1 MMQQPVRLVIVEDM
15 PMEAEIAVRQL
26 ESGGFSCNWKRVE
39 SEAVLRRALDEHK
52 PDLILSDFTLPG
64 FDGLSALDVARQVA
78 PDTPFI
84 FLSGTIGEERA
95 IDALQRGAYDY
106 VLKTNMARLVP
117 AVRRALNDASIRRQ
131 QRSLEQQLRDIVFTS
146 QDWIWEH
153 DRDGKFTF
161 CSDSVGTILGYTP
174 QELLGTNASQYVH
187 SEDLAALDFAM
198 HTLGS
203 NQRTASNL
211 QARWRHRNGT
221 YRWLERNMLALL
233 NESGQVV
240 GFRGSERDFTER
252 RRQEKHISRLTRVL
266 KMLSGVNSAMVRI
279 RQRREILVEACRLAT
294 SVGGYAS
301 AMVALIEPGTRTARP
316 TAWSGSVDN
325 QTSQQLT
332 FTIADNAAEDS
343 SIIGRVLRTGVSMVC
358 NDLQTLEMSLAARAP
373 LLDSGFRSAVAYP
386 LLVDKTPVGA
396 LMLTS
401 YDVGAVGDEESRMLR
416 ELVANLSFALQYLH
430 KEDEVRFLS
439 YFDPLT
445 SLAKRGLFCE
455 RLVRALEPRIGR
467 RGTPAVAVID
477 IEQLSTINDSFGR
490 HAGDL
495 LLQQVADRIKR
506 HMDSTEH
513 LAHFGGGTFGLIME
527 AAGDE
532 DEAVHW
538 MQEQVAEI
546 FRAPFTVDGRG
557 IPVDVKSGFA
567 RYPDNGN
574 DANAL
579 VQNAEGALRSAK
591 SSGERYLPHRLEL
604 SSAVVSRMTMEHRLR
619 GAVERQEFELHYQP
633 KVDVRTKQI
642 RGMEALVRW
651 RDPEAGLVMPGAFLS
666 LMETSG
672 LIIPLGDW
680 ILRQAASDLR
690 RWQGAGLNAGRIAV
704 NISPVQL
711 RRRAFADHL
720 LDLVGEWRN
729 DNTGI
734 DIEITEGVL
743 IDDVSSAVSQLRALR
758 RSGVRVAIDDF
769 GTGYS
774 SLSRLAELP
783 VDMLKI
789 DRSFVNVLTS
799 SGTGRTVAQTIITL
813 GKAFNMT
820 TVAEGVETPEQ
831 LETLTHL
838 GCDQSQGYLH
848 SRPLS
853 VVDIEPVLRNGT
865 LAAVPNNGGARASG
879 GFNQELTP
887 FARQG

>member
-1 MMQQPVRLVIVEDM
+1 MQPVRLLLVEDM

-26 ESGGFSCNWKRVE
+26 ETGGFTCNWKRVD

-64 FDGLSALDVARQVA
+64 FDGLSALQVSREVS

-117 AVRRALNDASIRRQ
+117 AVRRALNDSSIRRQ
-131 QRSLEQQLRDIVFTS
+131 QRVLEQQLRDIVVTS

-161 CSDSVGTILGYTP
+161 CSDSVRAILGYTP
-174 QELLGTNASQYVH
+174 AELLGTNAAQYVH

-198 HTLGS
+198 HTLGA
-203 NQRTASNL
+203 NQRTATNL
-211 QARWRHRNGT
+211 QARWRHRNGS

-233 NESGQVV
+233 NDSGQVT
-240 GFRGSERDFTER
+240 GYRGSERDFTER

-279 RQRREILVEACRLAT
+279 RQRREILIEACRLAT

-325 QTSQQLT
+325 RSTQQLS
-332 FTIADNAAEDS
+332 FSISESAAEDS
-343 SIIGRVLRTGVSMVC
+343 SVIGRVLRTGASMVC

-373 LLDSGFRSAVAYP
+373 LLDAGFRSVVAYP
-386 LLVDKTPVGA
+386 LLVDRTPVGA

-506 HMDSTEH
+506 HMDSTEL

-642 RGMEALVRW
+642 RGLEALVRW

-690 RWQGAGLNAGRIAV
+690 RWQGAGLSAGRVAV

-720 LDLVGEWRN
+720 LDLVGEWRS

-758 RSGVRVAIDDF
+758 RSGIRVAIDDF

-799 SGTGRTVAQTIITL
+799 SGTGRTVAQTIISL

-831 LETLTHL
+831 FETLAHL

-853 VVDIEPVLRNGT
+853 VADIEPLLKNGS
-865 LAAVPNNGGARASG
+865 LPAGSNGARHNGNGNGNSSHE
-879 GFNQELTP
+879 QTP
-887 FARQG
+887 LARQG

>member
-1 MMQQPVRLVIVEDM
+1 MQPVRLVLVEDM

-26 ESGGFSCNWKRVE
+26 ESGGFSCNWKRVD
-39 SEAVLRRALDEHK
+39 SEALLRRTLSETT

-64 FDGLSALDVARQVA
+64 FDGISALEIAHEVS
-78 PDTPFI
+78 PETPFI

-117 AVRRALNDASIRRQ
+117 AVRRALNDSSIRRA
-131 QRSLEQQLRDIVFTS
+131 RVALEQQLRDIVVTS

-161 CSDSVGTILGYTP
+161 CSDSVRSILGYAP
-174 QELLGTNASQYVH
+174 EDVLGTNAAQFVH
-187 SEDLAALDFAM
+187 PEDLAALDFAM
-198 HTLGS
+198 HTLGA
-203 NQRTASNL
+203 NQRTATNL
-211 QARWRHRNGT
+211 QARWRHRNGS
-221 YRWLERNMLALL
+221 YRWLERNMLVLMG
-233 NESGQVV
+233 EGGQVA

-316 TAWSGSVDN
+316 TAWSGSVDSG
-325 QTSQQLT
+325 QAQQLT
-332 FTIADNAAEDS
+332 FSIAEQANEDS
-343 SIIGRVLRTGVSMVC
+343 SVVGRVLRTGASMVC
-358 NDLQTLEMSLAARAP
+358 NDLQTLEMSLAARAS
-373 LLDSGFRSAVAYP
+373 LMDSGFRSVVAYP
-386 LLVDKTPVGA
+386 LLVDRTPVGA

-445 SLAKRGLFCE
+445 GLAKRSLFCE
-455 RLVRALEPRIGR
+455 RLVKALEPRIGR
-467 RGTPAVAVID
+467 RGTPAVAVLD

-495 LLQQVADRIKR
+495 LLQQVADRLKR
-506 HMDSTEH
+506 HMDSTDL
-513 LAHFGGGTFGLIME
+513 LAHFGGGTFGLLME

-538 MQEQVAEI
+538 MQEQVIEI
-546 FRAPFTVDGRG
+546 FRAPFNVDGRG
-557 IPVDVKSGFA
+557 IPVDVKCGFA
-567 RYPDNGN
+567 RFPDNGN

-591 SSGERYLPHRLEL
+591 SSGEKYLPHRLEL

-633 KVDVRTKQI
+633 KVDVRTGQI
-642 RGMEALVRW
+642 RGLEALVRW
-651 RDPEAGLVMPGAFLS
+651 RDPEAGLVMPGAFLP
-666 LMETSG
+666 LIETSG
-672 LIIPLGDW
+672 LIVPLGDW

-690 RWQGAGLNAGRIAV
+690 RWQSAGLSPGRVAV

-729 DNTGI
+729 DNMGI

-743 IDDVSSAVSQLRALR
+743 IDDVSSAVSQLRVLR
-758 RSGVRVAIDDF
+758 RSGICVAIDDF

-789 DRSFVNVLTS
+789 DRTFVSQLTT
-799 SGTGRTVAQTIITL
+799 SGAGRTVTETIIAL
-813 GKAFNMT
+813 GRAFNMT

-831 LETLTHL
+831 LEILAQM
-838 GCDQSQGYLH
+838 GCEQSQGYLH
-848 SRPLS
+848 SRPLAMP
-853 VVDIEPVLRNGT
+853 DIEPLLRAG
-865 LAAVPNNGGARASG
+865 LATFPKANVSTSDATALQRRG
-879 GFNQELTP
+879 
-887 FARQG
+887 

>member
-1 MMQQPVRLVIVEDM
+1 MHSVRLVVVEDM
-15 PMEAEIAVRQL
+15 PMEAEIAIRQL
-26 ESGGFSCNWKRVE
+26 EAGGFSCNWKRVE
-39 SEAVLRRALDEHK
+39 SESVLRRTLEETR

-64 FDGLSALDVARQVA
+64 FDGLDALEIAREIS

-95 IDALQRGAYDY
+95 IEALQRGAVDY
-106 VLKTNMARLVP
+106 VLKTNMTRLVP
-117 AVRRALNDASIRRQ
+117 AVRRALADASMRRA
-131 QRSLEQQLRDIVFTS
+131 QRALEQQLRDIVVTS

-161 CSDSVGTILGYTP
+161 CSDSVRATLGYAP
-174 QELLGTNASQYVH
+174 EEMLGTNASQYVH
-187 SEDLAALDFAM
+187 PEDLAALDFAM
-198 HTLGS
+198 HTLGA

-233 NESGQVV
+233 GDDGHVT
-240 GFRGSERDFTER
+240 GYRGSERDFTER

-301 AMVALIEPGTRTARP
+301 AMVALIEPGTRTAKP
-316 TAWSGSVDN
+316 AAWSGSVDT
-325 QTSQQLT
+325 QSVQQLT
-332 FTIADNAAEDS
+332 FSIAENPGDDS
-343 SIIGRVLRTGVSMVC
+343 SAIGRVLRTGMPLIC
-358 NDLQTLEMSLAARAP
+358 NDLQALDMSLAARAP
-373 LLDSGFRSAVAYP
+373 LLDAGFRSVVAFP
-386 LLVDKTPVGA
+386 LLVDRTPVGA

-401 YDVGAVGDEESRMLR
+401 YDTGAVGDEESRMLR

-445 SLAKRGLFCE
+445 GLAKRGLFCE
-455 RLVRALEPRIGR
+455 RLVRTLEPRIGR
-467 RGTPAVAVID
+467 RGTPAVAVLD

-495 LLQQVADRIKR
+495 LLQQVADRLKR
-506 HMDSTEH
+506 HCDDTEH
-513 LAHFGGGTFGLIME
+513 LAHFGGGTFSLILE

-538 MQEQVAEI
+538 MQERVAEV

-557 IPVDVKSGFA
+557 IPVEVRAGFA

-591 SSGERYLPHRLEL
+591 SSGEKYLPHRLEL

-633 KVDVRTKQI
+633 KVDVRTRQV
-642 RGMEALVRW
+642 RGLEALVRW
-651 RDPEAGLVMPGAFLS
+651 RDPDAGLVMPGAFLS

-672 LIIPLGDW
+672 LIVPLGDW

-690 RWQGAGLNAGRIAV
+690 RWQGAGFAPVRVAV

-720 LDLVGEWRN
+720 LDIVGEWRT
-729 DNTGI
+729 DTVGI

-743 IDDVSSAVSQLRALR
+743 IDDVSTAVSQLRALR
-758 RSGVRVAIDDF
+758 RSGVQVAIDDF

-774 SLSRLAELP
+774 SLSRLSELP

-789 DRSFVNVLTS
+789 DRSFVNVLTTG
-799 SGTGRTVAQTIITL
+799 GTGRTVAQTIIAL
-813 GKAFNMT
+813 GKAFDMA

-831 LETLTHL
+831 FELLGNL

-848 SRPLS
+848 GRPMS
-853 VVDIEPVLRNGT
+853 VMDIEPLLRND
-865 LAAVPNNGGARASG
+865 AIAFHKSSQPNLESTPVARRG
-879 GFNQELTP
+879 
-887 FARQG
+887 

>member
-1 MMQQPVRLVIVEDM
+1 MQPVRLVVVEDM
-15 PMEAEIAVRQL
+15 PTEAEIAVRQL
-26 ESGGFSCNWKRVE
+26 EAGGFSCNWKRVE
-39 SEAVLRRALDEHK
+39 SESALRRALDEAR

-64 FDGLSALDVARQVA
+64 FDGLSALDVARELA
-78 PDTPFI
+78 PHTPFI

-95 IDALQRGAYDY
+95 IEALQRGAYDY

-117 AVRRALNDASIRRQ
+117 AVRRALGDASTRRA
-131 QRSLEQQLRDIVFTS
+131 QRALEEQLRDIVVTS

-161 CSDSVGTILGYTP
+161 CSDSIRTVLGYAP
-174 QELLGTNASQYVH
+174 EEVLGTNASQYIH
-187 SEDLAALDFAM
+187 PEDLAALDFAM
-198 HTLGS
+198 HTLGP
-203 NQRTASNL
+203 NQRTATNL

-221 YRWLERNMLALL
+221 YRWLERNMLVLL
-233 NESGQVV
+233 SEGQVT

-279 RQRREILVEACRLAT
+279 RQRREILIEACRLAT

-316 TAWSGSVDN
+316 TAWSGSVES
-325 QTSQQLT
+325 QAAQQLT
-332 FTIADNAAEDS
+332 FSIAENARDDS
-343 SIIGRVLRTGVSMVC
+343 SVIGRVLRSGAPMVC
-358 NDLQTLEMSLAARAP
+358 NDLQTLDMPLAARAE
-373 LLDSGFRSAVAYP
+373 LMDSGFRSVVAYP
-386 LLVDKTPVGA
+386 LLVDRTPVGA
-396 LMLTS
+396 LMLAS
-401 YDVGAVGDEESRMLR
+401 YDTGAVGDEESRMLR

-439 YFDPLT
+439 YYDPLT

-455 RLVRALEPRIGR
+455 RLVRTLEPRIGR
-467 RGTPAVAVID
+467 RGTPAVAVLD

-495 LLQQVADRIKR
+495 LLQQVADRLKR
-506 HMDSTEH
+506 HLDSTE
-513 LAHFGGGTFGLIME
+513 LIAHFGAGTFGLIME

-538 MQEQVAEI
+538 MQEQVAEM
-546 FRAPFTVDGRG
+546 FRAPFNVDGRG
-557 IPVDVKSGFA
+557 IPVDVKCGFA

-579 VQNAEGALRSAK
+579 VQNAEAALRSAK
-591 SSGERYLPHRLEL
+591 STGEKYLPHRLEL

-633 KVDVRTKQI
+633 KVDVRTRQI
-642 RGMEALVRW
+642 RGLEALVRW
-651 RDPEAGLVMPGAFLS
+651 RDPEAGLVMPGAFLP
-666 LMETSG
+666 LMESSG
-672 LIIPLGDW
+672 LIVPLGDW

-690 RWQGAGLNAGRIAV
+690 RWQGSSLAAGRIAV

-720 LDLVGEWRN
+720 LDLVGEWRSEN
-729 DNTGI
+729 IGI

-743 IDDVSSAVSQLRALR
+743 IDDVSSAVSQLRLLR

-774 SLSRLAELP
+774 SLSRLSELP

-789 DRSFVNVLTS
+789 DRSFTSVLTS
-799 SGTGRTVAQTIITL
+799 SSTGRTVAQTVVAL

-831 LETLTHL
+831 FEMLAHL

-848 SRPLS
+848 GRPLS
-853 VVDIEPVLRNGT
+853 AADIEPLLRNGT
-865 LAAVPNNGGARASG
+865 AAFLRPHAVSPTVTSLAHRG
-879 GFNQELTP
+879 
-887 FARQG
+887 

>member
-1 MMQQPVRLVIVEDM
+1 MQPVKLVLVEDM
-15 PMEAEIAVRQL
+15 PMEAEIAIRQL

-39 SEAVLRRALDEHK
+39 SEDVLRCALAENK

-64 FDGLSALDVARQVA
+64 FDGLSALEIAQEVA

-106 VLKTNMARLVP
+106 VLKSNMARLAP
-117 AVRRALNDASIRRQ
+117 AVRRALNEANIRRT
-131 QRSLEQQLRDIVFTS
+131 QRALEQQLRDIVATS

-161 CSDSVGTILGYTP
+161 CSDSVRAILGYAP
-174 QELLGTNASQYVH
+174 DEMVGTNASQYVH
-187 SEDLAALDFAM
+187 PEDLASLDFAM
-198 HTLGS
+198 HTLGA
-203 NQRTASNL
+203 NQRTATNL
-211 QARWRHRNGT
+211 QARWRHRNGS

-233 NESGQVV
+233 GESSQVS
-240 GFRGSERDFTER
+240 GFRGSERDITER

-279 RQRREILVEACRLAT
+279 RQRREILIEACRLAT

-316 TAWSGSVDN
+316 EAWSGSVDN
-325 QTSQQLT
+325 HVAQQLT
-332 FTIADNAAEDS
+332 FSIGDSAGEDTS
-343 SIIGRVLRTGVSMVC
+343 VIGRVLRTGVAMIC
-358 NDLQTLEMSLAARAP
+358 NDLQTLEMSLAARAA
-373 LLDSGFRSAVAYP
+373 LMDSGFRSAVAYP

-396 LMLTS
+396 VLLTS
-401 YDVGAVGDEESRMLR
+401 YDTGAVGDEESRMLR
-416 ELVANLSFALQYLH
+416 ELVANLSFALQYMH

-467 RGTPAVAVID
+467 RGTPAVAVLD
-477 IEQLSTINDSFGR
+477 IEQLSSINDSFGR

-495 LLQQVADRIKR
+495 LLQQVADRLKR
-506 HMDSTEH
+506 HLDSTEL

-538 MQEQVAEI
+538 MQEQVAEV
-546 FRAPFTVDGRG
+546 FRAPFNVDDRG
-557 IPVDVKSGFA
+557 IPVDVKCGFA

-579 VQNAEGALRSAK
+579 VQNAEAALRGAK
-591 SSGERYLPHRLEL
+591 SSGEKYLPHRLEL
-604 SSAVVSRMTMEHRLR
+604 STTVVSRMTMEHRLR
-619 GAVERQEFELHYQP
+619 AAVDRQEFEIHYQP
-633 KVDVRTKQI
+633 KVDVRTRQI
-642 RGMEALVRW
+642 RGLEALVRW
-651 RDPEAGLVMPGAFLS
+651 RDPDAGLVMPSAFLS

-672 LIIPLGDW
+672 LIVPLGDW
-680 ILRQAASDLR
+680 ILRQTAADLR
-690 RWQGAGLNAGRIAV
+690 RWQGAGLVPGRVAV

-729 DNTGI
+729 ESIGI

-743 IDDVSSAVSQLRALR
+743 IDDVSSAVSQLRVLR

-789 DRSFVNVLTS
+789 DRSFVNVLTTS
-799 SGTGRTVAQTIITL
+799 STGRTVAQTIVAL

-820 TVAEGVETPEQ
+820 TVAEGVETQEQ
-831 LETLTHL
+831 FEMLANL

-848 SRPLS
+848 GRPMA
-853 VVDIEPVLRNGT
+853 VADIEPALRNGVIT
-865 LAAVPNNGGARASG
+865 LPKAIPSSHEA
-879 GFNQELTP
+879 TP
-887 FARQG
+887 FARRG

>member
-1 MMQQPVRLVIVEDM
+1 MQPVRLVLVEDM
-15 PMEAEIAVRQL
+15 PMEAEIAIRQL
-26 ESGGFSCNWKRVE
+26 ESGGFSCNWKRVD
-39 SEAVLRRALDEHK
+39 SEAQLRRTLAETT

-64 FDGLSALDVARQVA
+64 FDGISALEIAHEVS

-117 AVRRALNDASIRRQ
+117 AVRRALSDSSIRRA
-131 QRSLEQQLRDIVFTS
+131 RVALEQQLRDIVVTS

-161 CSDSVGTILGYTP
+161 CSDSVRSILGYAP
-174 QELLGTNASQYVH
+174 DEVLGTNAAQFVH
-187 SEDLAALDFAM
+187 PEDLAALDFAM
-198 HTLGS
+198 HTLGA
-203 NQRTASNL
+203 NQRTATNL
-211 QARWRHRNGT
+211 QARWRHRNGS
-221 YRWLERNMLALL
+221 YRWLERNMLVLMG
-233 NESGQVV
+233 EGGQVA

-316 TAWSGSVDN
+316 TAWSGSVD
-325 QTSQQLT
+325 TSQAQQLT
-332 FTIADNAAEDS
+332 FSIADHASEDS
-343 SIIGRVLRTGVSMVC
+343 SVIGRVLRTGASMVC
-358 NDLQTLEMSLAARAP
+358 NDLQSLEMSLAARAS
-373 LLDSGFRSAVAYP
+373 LMDSGFRSVVAYP
-386 LLVDKTPVGA
+386 LLVDRTPVGA

-445 SLAKRGLFCE
+445 GLAKRGLFCE

-467 RGTPAVAVID
+467 RGTPAVAVLD

-495 LLQQVADRIKR
+495 LLQQVADRLKR
-506 HMDSTEH
+506 HMDSTDL
-513 LAHFGGGTFGLIME
+513 LAHFGGGTFGLLME

-538 MQEQVAEI
+538 MQEQVIEM
-546 FRAPFTVDGRG
+546 FRTPFNVDGRG
-557 IPVDVKSGFA
+557 IPVDVKCGFA
-567 RYPDNGN
+567 RFPDNGH

-591 SSGERYLPHRLEL
+591 SSGEKYLPHRLEL

-633 KVDVRTKQI
+633 KVDVRTGQI
-642 RGMEALVRW
+642 QGLEALVRW

-666 LMETSG
+666 LIESSG
-672 LIIPLGDW
+672 LIVPLGDW

-690 RWQGAGLNAGRIAV
+690 RWQSAGLSPGRVAV

-729 DNTGI
+729 DNIGI

-743 IDDVSSAVSQLRALR
+743 IDDVSSAISQLRVLR
-758 RSGVRVAIDDF
+758 RSGIRVAIDDF

-789 DRSFVNVLTS
+789 DRSFVSQLTT
-799 SGTGRTVAQTIITL
+799 SGAGRTVAETIIAL
-813 GKAFNMT
+813 GRAFNMT

-831 LETLTHL
+831 LEMLAQM

-848 SRPLS
+848 SRP
-853 VVDIEPVLRNGT
+853 VAMADIEPLLRAG
-865 LAAVPNNGGARASG
+865 LATFPKSNLSNLDATPIARRG
-879 GFNQELTP
+879 
-887 FARQG
+887 

>member
-1 MMQQPVRLVIVEDM
+1 MQSVRLVLVEDM
-15 PMEAEIAVRQL
+15 PMEAEIAIRQL
-26 ESGGFSCNWKRVE
+26 ESGGFACVWKRVD
-39 SEAVLRRALDEHK
+39 SEPALRGVLREFR
-52 PDLILSDFTLPG
+52 PDVILSDFTLPG
-64 FDGLSALDVARQVA
+64 FDGITALEVSRSLV

-84 FLSGTIGEERA
+84 FLSGTLGEERA

-106 VLKTNMARLVP
+106 VLKTNLARLVP
-117 AVRRALNDASIRRQ
+117 AVRRALSDSEIRRG
-131 QRSLEQQLRDIVFTS
+131 RVALEQQLRDIVATS

-153 DRDGKFTF
+153 DRAGKFTF
-161 CSDSVGTILGYTP
+161 CSDSVRTTLGYAP
-174 QELLGTNASQYVH
+174 EELLGTNASQYVH
-187 SEDLAALDFAM
+187 PEDLAALDFAM
-198 HTLGS
+198 HTLGP

-211 QARWRHRNGT
+211 QARWRHRNGS

-233 NESGQVV
+233 GDDGQVI
-240 GFRGSERDFTER
+240 GFRGSERDFSER

-279 RQRREILVEACRLAT
+279 RQRREILAEACRLAT

-316 TAWSGSVDN
+316 TAWAGSVDN
-325 QTSQQLT
+325 QAAQQLT
-332 FTIADNAAEDS
+332 YSIGETAGEDVS
-343 SIIGRVLRTGVSMVC
+343 VIGRVLRTGASLVC
-358 NDLQTLEMSLAARAP
+358 NDLQSLEMGLAARAS
-373 LLDSGFRSAVAYP
+373 LLDSGFRSVVAYP
-386 LLVDKTPVGA
+386 LLVDHTPVGA
-396 LMLTS
+396 MMLTS

-416 ELVANLSFALQYLH
+416 ELVANLSFALQYFH

-445 SLAKRGLFCE
+445 GLAKRSLFCE
-455 RLVRALEPRIGR
+455 RLVRSLEPRIGR
-467 RGTPAVAVID
+467 RGTPAVAVLD
-477 IEQLSTINDSFGR
+477 IEHLSSLNDSFGR
-490 HAGDL
+490 HVGDL
-495 LLQQVADRIKR
+495 LLQQVADRLKR
-506 HMDSTEH
+506 HLDSTEL

-538 MQEQVAEI
+538 MQEQVVEI
-546 FRAPFTVDGRG
+546 FRAPFNVDARG
-557 IPVDVKSGFA
+557 IPVDVKCGFA

-579 VQNAEGALRSAK
+579 VQNAEAALRSAK
-591 SSGERYLPHRLEL
+591 STGEKYLPHRLEL

-619 GAVERQEFELHYQP
+619 GAVERQEFELHYQT
-633 KVDVRTKQI
+633 KVDVRTRVV
-642 RGMEALVRW
+642 RGLEALVRW
-651 RDPEAGLVMPGAFLS
+651 RDPEAGLVMPGAFLP

-672 LIIPLGDW
+672 LIVPLGDW
-680 ILRQAASDLR
+680 ILRQAAADLR
-690 RWQGAGLNAGRIAV
+690 RWQGAGLLTGRVAV

-729 DNTGI
+729 ENVGI

-743 IDDVSSAVSQLRALR
+743 IDDVSSAVSQLRVLR

-789 DRSFVNVLTS
+789 DRSFISGLTS
-799 SGTGRTVAQTIITL
+799 SGAGRTVAETIIAL
-813 GKAFNMT
+813 GRAFDMT

-831 LETLTHL
+831 FEMLEHL

-848 SRPLS
+848 SRPLAAA
-853 VVDIEPVLRNGT
+853 DIEPL
-865 LAAVPNNGGARASG
+865 LKSG
-879 GFNQELTP
+879 SIMAFHRGQTGKPELTTM
-887 FARQG
+887 ALRG

>member
-1 MMQQPVRLVIVEDM
+1 MQPVRLVLVEDM

-26 ESGGFSCNWKRVE
+26 ESGGFSCNWKRVD
-39 SEAVLRRALDEHK
+39 SEAVLRRTLTELK

-64 FDGLSALDVARQVA
+64 FDGLTALEISREIA

-117 AVRRALNDASIRRQ
+117 AVRRALDDATIRRA
-131 QRSLEQQLRDIVFTS
+131 QRALEQQLRDIVATS

-161 CSDSVGTILGYTP
+161 CSDSVRTILGYAP
-174 QELLGTNASQYVH
+174 EEVLGTNASQYVH

-198 HTLGS
+198 HTLGA

-211 QARWRHRNGT
+211 QARWRHRNGS
-221 YRWLERNMLALL
+221 YRWLERNMLVLL
-233 NESGQVV
+233 GENGQVV

-325 QTSQQLT
+325 QALQQLT
-332 FTIADNAAEDS
+332 FSIADSAADDS
-343 SIIGRVLRTGVSMVC
+343 SVIGRVLRTGASMVC
-358 NDLQTLEMSLAARAP
+358 NDLHTLEMSLAARAP
-373 LLDSGFRSAVAYP
+373 LLDSGFRSVVAYP
-386 LLVDKTPVGA
+386 LLVDRTPVGA

-467 RGTPAVAVID
+467 RGTPAVAVLD

-495 LLQQVADRIKR
+495 LLQQVADRLKR
-506 HMDSTEH
+506 HQDSTEL

-538 MQEQVAEI
+538 MQEQVAEV

-557 IPVDVKSGFA
+557 IPVDVKCGFA

-579 VQNAEGALRSAK
+579 VQNAEAALRSAK
-591 SSGERYLPHRLEL
+591 STGEKYLPHRLEL

-619 GAVERQEFELHYQP
+619 AAVDRQEFELHYQP
-633 KVDVRTKQI
+633 KIDVRTRSI
-642 RGMEALVRW
+642 RGLEALVRW

-666 LMETSG
+666 LMESSG
-672 LIIPLGDW
+672 LIVPLGDW

-690 RWQGAGLNAGRIAV
+690 RWQGAGIHAGRVAV

-720 LDLVGEWRN
+720 LDLVGEWRT

-743 IDDVSSAVSQLRALR
+743 IDDVSSAVSQLRVLR
-758 RSGVRVAIDDF
+758 RSGIRVAIDDF

-789 DRSFVNVLTS
+789 DRTFVNVLTG
-799 SGTGRTVAQTIITL
+799 SGTGRTVAQTIIAL

-831 LETLTHL
+831 FDTLAHL

-853 VVDIEPVLRNGT
+853 VADIEPMLKSGSLVMAPGNLRHNGT
-865 LAAVPNNGGARASG
+865 VGH
-879 GFNQELTP
+879 EVTP
-887 FARQG
+887 LVRRG

>member
-1 MMQQPVRLVIVEDM
+1 MMHPVKLVLVEDM
-15 PMEAEIAVRQL
+15 PMEAEIAIRQL
-26 ESGGFSCNWKRVE
+26 ESGGFSCNWTLVD
-39 SEAVLRRALDEHK
+39 SEAALRSALREK
-52 PDLILSDFTLPG
+52 RPDLILSDFTLPG
-64 FDGLSALDVARQVA
+64 FDGLSALEIAREVT

-106 VLKTNMARLVP
+106 VLKTNMARLAP
-117 AVRRALNDASIRRQ
+117 AVRRALSEATARRT
-131 QRSLEQQLRDIVFTS
+131 QRSLEQQLRDIVATS

-153 DRDGKFTF
+153 DREGRFTF
-161 CSDSVGTILGYTP
+161 CSESVRQVLGYGP
-174 QELLGTNASQYVH
+174 DEMLGTNASQYVH
-187 SEDLAALDFAM
+187 PEDLAALDFAI
-198 HTLGS
+198 HTLGA

-211 QARWRHRNGT
+211 QARWRHRNGG

-233 NESGQVV
+233 GEGGRVV
-240 GFRGSERDFTER
+240 AYRGSERDITER

-279 RQRREILVEACRLAT
+279 RQRREILIEACRLAT

-301 AMVALIEPGTRTARP
+301 AMVALVEPGTRTARP
-316 TAWSGSVDN
+316 TAWSGSIDGPV
-325 QTSQQLT
+325 TQQLT
-332 FTIADNAAEDS
+332 FSVAENPADDS
-343 SIIGRVLRTGVSMVC
+343 SVVGRVLRTGSALIC
-358 NDLQTLEMSLAARAP
+358 NDLQSLDMSLVARAS
-373 LLDSGFRSAVAYP
+373 LLDGGFRSVVAYP
-386 LLVDKTPVGA
+386 LLIDKTPVGA

-401 YDVGAVGDEESRMLR
+401 YDTGAVGDEESRMLR

-467 RGTPAVAVID
+467 RGTPAVAVLD

-495 LLQQVADRIKR
+495 LLQQVADRLKR
-506 HMDSTEH
+506 HADDTEF
-513 LAHFGGGTFGLIME
+513 LAHFGGGTFGLILE
-527 AAGDE
+527 VAGDE
-532 DEAVHW
+532 DEAVHL
-538 MQEQVAEI
+538 MQEQVAEV
-546 FRAPFTVDGRG
+546 FRAPFNVDGRG
-557 IPVDVKSGFA
+557 IPVDVKCGFA

-574 DANAL
+574 DANML
-579 VQNAEGALRSAK
+579 VQNAEAALRSAK
-591 SSGERYLPHRLEL
+591 STGEKYLPHRLEL

-619 GAVERQEFELHYQP
+619 GAVDRQEFELHYQP
-633 KVDVRTKQI
+633 KVDVRTRQV
-642 RGMEALVRW
+642 RGLEALVRW

-672 LIIPLGDW
+672 LIVPLGDW
-680 ILRQAASDLR
+680 ILRQAAADLR
-690 RWQGAGLNAGRIAV
+690 RWEGAGLAPGRIAV

-720 LDLVGEWRN
+720 LDLVGEWRHEQM
-729 DNTGI
+729 GI

-743 IDDVSSAVSQLRALR
+743 IDDVSSAVSQLRLLR

-789 DRSFVNVLTS
+789 DRSFVNQLS
-799 SGTGRTVAQTIITL
+799 GSGTGRTVAQTIISL

-831 LETLTHL
+831 FEVLAHL

-848 SRPLS
+848 GRPMTVADL
-853 VVDIEPVLRNGT
+853 EPTLRNGT
-865 LAAVPNNGGARASG
+865 TVFLKSHAPNP
-879 GFNQELTP
+879 EVTP
-887 FARQG
+887 FVRRG

>member
-1 MMQQPVRLVIVEDM
+1 MQPVRVVLVEDM
-15 PMEAEIAVRQL
+15 PMEAEIAIRQL
-26 ESGGFSCNWKRVE
+26 ESGGFSCNWKRVD
-39 SEAVLRRALDEHK
+39 SEAVLRQALIETK

-64 FDGLSALDVARQVA
+64 FDGLSALEIARELV
-78 PDTPFI
+78 PHTPFI

-117 AVRRALNDASIRRQ
+117 AVRRALDDASIRRA
-131 QRSLEQQLRDIVFTS
+131 RSSLEQQLRDIVATS

-161 CSDSVGTILGYTP
+161 CSDSVRSILGYSP
-174 QELLGTNASQYVH
+174 DEILGTNASQYIH
-187 SEDLAALDFAM
+187 PEDLAALDFAT
-198 HTLGS
+198 HTLGPS
-203 NQRTASNL
+203 QRTAINL
-211 QARWRHRNGT
+211 QARWRHRNGS

-233 NESGQVV
+233 DENGRVM
-240 GFRGSERDFTER
+240 GFRGSERDFSER

-316 TAWSGSVDN
+316 TAWSGSVDS
-325 QTSQQLT
+325 QSAQQLT
-332 FTIADNAAEDS
+332 FSIADSAGEDS
-343 SIIGRVLRTGVSMVC
+343 SVMGRVLRTGVSMVC
-358 NDLQTLEMSLAARAP
+358 NDLQQLDMGLAARAS
-373 LLDSGFRSAVAYP
+373 LMDSGFRSVVAYP
-386 LLVDKTPVGA
+386 LLVDRTPVGA

-445 SLAKRGLFCE
+445 GLAKRGLFCE
-455 RLVRALEPRIGR
+455 RLLRALEPRIGR
-467 RGTPAVAVID
+467 RGTPAVAVLD
-477 IEQLSTINDSFGR
+477 IEQLSSINDSFGR

-495 LLQQVADRIKR
+495 LLQQVADRLKR
-506 HMDSTEH
+506 HMDTTEL
-513 LAHFGGGTFGLIME
+513 LAHFGAGTFGLIME

-538 MQEQVAEI
+538 LQEQVAEV
-546 FRAPFTVDGRG
+546 FRAPFVVDGRG
-557 IPVDVKSGFA
+557 IPVDVKCGFA

-579 VQNAEGALRSAK
+579 VQNAEAALRSAK
-591 SSGERYLPHRLEL
+591 STGEKYLPHRLEL

-619 GAVERQEFELHYQP
+619 AAVERQEFELHYQP
-633 KVDVRTKQI
+633 KVDVRTRTI
-642 RGMEALVRW
+642 RGLEALVRW
-651 RDPEAGLVMPGAFLS
+651 RDPEAGLVMPGAFLP
-666 LMETSG
+666 LIETSG
-672 LIIPLGDW
+672 LIVPLGDW

-690 RWQGAGLNAGRIAV
+690 RWLGAGLSPGRVAV
-704 NISPVQL
+704 NISPIQL
-711 RRRAFADHL
+711 RRRSFADHL
-720 LDLVGEWRN
+720 LDIVGEWRN
-729 DNTGI
+729 ESSGI

-743 IDDVSSAVSQLRALR
+743 IDDVSSAVSQLRVLR
-758 RSGVRVAIDDF
+758 RSGIRVAIDDF

-789 DRSFVNVLTS
+789 DRSFISGLTA
-799 SGTGRTVAQTIITL
+799 SGTGRTVAETIIAL
-813 GKAFNMT
+813 GKAFDMT

-831 LETLTHL
+831 FEMLAKM

-848 SRPLS
+848 GRPMAAA
-853 VVDIEPVLRNGT
+853 DIEPLLRNGST
-865 LAAVPNNGGARASG
+865 SGTYLAIQPGMKATPMARRG
-879 GFNQELTP
+879 
-887 FARQG
+887 

>member
-1 MMQQPVRLVIVEDM
+1 MQPVRLVLVEDM

-26 ESGGFSCNWKRVE
+26 EAGGFSCNWKRVD
-39 SEAVLRRALDEHK
+39 SEAVLRRALSENT

-64 FDGLSALDVARQVA
+64 FDGLTALEIAQEVA

-117 AVRRALNDASIRRQ
+117 AVRRALGEASIRRT
-131 QRSLEQQLRDIVFTS
+131 QRALEQQLRDIVATS

-153 DRDGKFTF
+153 DRDGKFNF
-161 CSDSVGTILGYTP
+161 CSESVRAILGYEP
-174 QELLGTNASQYVH
+174 EDMVGTNASQYVH
-187 SEDLAALDFAM
+187 PEDLASLDFAM
-198 HTLGS
+198 HTLGAS
-203 NQRTASNL
+203 QRTASNL
-211 QARWRHRNGT
+211 QARWRHRNGS

-233 NESGQVV
+233 HDGQVV
-240 GFRGSERDFTER
+240 GFRGSERDITER

-279 RQRREILVEACRLAT
+279 RQRREILIEACRLAT

-316 TAWSGSVDN
+316 AAWSGSVDN
-325 QTSQQLT
+325 HVAPQLK
-332 FTIADNAAEDS
+332 FSIGDSAGEDS
-343 SIIGRVLRTGVSMVC
+343 SVVGRVLRTGVAVVC
-358 NDLQTLEMSLAARAP
+358 NDLQTLEMSLAARAA
-373 LLDSGFRSAVAYP
+373 LMDSGFRSAVAYP
-386 LLVDKTPVGA
+386 LLIDKTPVGA
-396 LMLTS
+396 LLLTS
-401 YDVGAVGDEESRMLR
+401 YDSGAVGDEESRMLR

-467 RGTPAVAVID
+467 RGTPAVAVLD

-495 LLQQVADRIKR
+495 LLQQVADRLKR
-506 HMDSTEH
+506 HFDSTEH
-513 LAHFGGGTFGLIME
+513 IAHFGGGTFGLIME

-538 MQEQVAEI
+538 MQEQVAEV
-546 FRAPFTVDGRG
+546 FRAPFNVENRG
-557 IPVDVKSGFA
+557 IPVDVKCGFA

-579 VQNAEGALRSAK
+579 VQNAEAALRSAK
-591 SSGERYLPHRLEL
+591 STGEKYLPHRLEL
-604 SSAVVSRMTMEHRLR
+604 STTVVTRMTMEHRLR
-619 GAVERQEFELHYQP
+619 GAVDRQEFEIHYQP
-633 KVDVRTKQI
+633 KIDVRTRQI
-642 RGMEALVRW
+642 RGLEALVRW
-651 RDPEAGLVMPGAFLS
+651 RDPDAGLVMPGAFLS
-666 LMETSG
+666 LMESSG
-672 LIIPLGDW
+672 LIVPLGDW
-680 ILRQAASDLR
+680 ILRQTAADLR
-690 RWQGAGLNAGRIAV
+690 RWQAAGLTPGRIAV

-729 DNTGI
+729 ENTGI

-743 IDDVSSAVSQLRALR
+743 IDDVSSAVSQLRVLR

-789 DRSFVNVLTS
+789 DRSFVNVLTTS
-799 SGTGRTVAQTIITL
+799 STGRTVAQTIVAL

-820 TVAEGVETPEQ
+820 TVAEGVETHEQ
-831 LETLTHL
+831 FEMLAHL

-848 SRPLS
+848 GRPLAMAD
-853 VVDIEPVLRNGT
+853 VEAVLRNGT
-865 LAAVPNNGGARASG
+865 VTMPKALSTLSVTA
-879 GFNQELTP
+879 

>member
-1 MMQQPVRLVIVEDM
+1 
-15 PMEAEIAVRQL
+15 MEAEIAVRQL
-26 ESGGFSCNWKRVE
+26 EANGFSCTWKRVDT
-39 SEAVLRRALDEHK
+39 EAALRVVLRELK
-52 PDLILSDFTLPG
+52 PDIILSDFTVPG
-64 FDGLSALDVARQVA
+64 FDGLSALQISQEIA
-78 PDTPFI
+78 PEIPFI

-95 IDALQRGAYDY
+95 IDALQRGACDY
-106 VLKTNMARLVP
+106 VLKASMARLVP
-117 AVRRALNDASIRRQ
+117 AVRRALSDASVRRG
-131 QRSLEQQLRDIVFTS
+131 RVALEQQLRDIVATS

-153 DRDGKFTF
+153 DRAGKFTF
-161 CSDSVGTILGYTP
+161 SSDSVRATLGYSP
-174 QELLGTNASQYVH
+174 EEILGTNASQYVH
-187 SEDLAALDFAM
+187 PEDLAALDFAM
-198 HTLGS
+198 HTLGP
-203 NQRTASNL
+203 NQRTATNL
-211 QARWRHRNGT
+211 QARWRHRNGS

-233 NESGQVV
+233 GEAGQIT
-240 GFRGSERDFTER
+240 GYRGSERDFTER

-266 KMLSGVNSAMVRI
+266 KMLSGVNSAVVRI
-279 RQRREILVEACRLAT
+279 RQRREILAEACRLAT

-325 QTSQQLT
+325 LTPQHLT
-332 FTIADNAAEDS
+332 FSIGEAASEDS
-343 SIIGRVLRTGVSMVC
+343 SVIGRVLRTGTPLIC
-358 NDLQTLEMSLAARAP
+358 NDLQSLEMGLAARAS
-373 LLDSGFRSAVAYP
+373 LMDSGFRSVVAYP
-386 LLVDKTPVGA
+386 LLVDRTPVGA
-396 LMLTS
+396 MMLSS

-445 SLAKRGLFCE
+445 GLAKRSLFCE

-467 RGTPAVAVID
+467 RGTPAVAVLD
-477 IEQLSTINDSFGR
+477 ISHLSTINDSFGR

-495 LLQQVADRIKR
+495 LLQQVADRLKR
-506 HMDSTEH
+506 HQDSTEH

-532 DEAVHW
+532 DEAIHW
-538 MQEQVAEI
+538 MQEQMVEV
-546 FRAPFTVDGRG
+546 FRAPFNVDGRG

-579 VQNAEGALRSAK
+579 VQNAEAALRSAK
-591 SSGERYLPHRLEL
+591 STGEKYLHHRLEL

-619 GAVERQEFELHYQP
+619 GAVERQEFELHYQT
-633 KVDVRTKQI
+633 KIDVQTRAI
-642 RGMEALVRW
+642 RGLEALVRW
-651 RDPEAGLVMPGAFLS
+651 RDPEAGLVMPGAFLP

-672 LIIPLGDW
+672 LIVPLGDW
-680 ILRQAASDLR
+680 ILRQAAADLR
-690 RWQGAGLNAGRIAV
+690 RWQGAGLAAGRVAV

-720 LDLVGEWRN
+720 LDIVGEWRN
-729 DNTGI
+729 ENVGI

-743 IDDVSSAVSQLRALR
+743 IDDVSSAVSQLRVLR
-758 RSGVRVAIDDF
+758 RSGIRVAIDDF

-774 SLSRLAELP
+774 SLSRLSELP

-789 DRSFVNVLTS
+789 DRSFISGLTS
-799 SGTGRTVAQTIITL
+799 SGPGRTVAETIIAL
-813 GKAFNMT
+813 GRAFDMT

-831 LETLTHL
+831 FEMLAHL

-848 SRPLS
+848 SRPLAAP
-853 VVDIEPVLRNGT
+853 DIEPLLKSGATMAFHNGQK
-865 LAAVPNNGGARASG
+865 GGREVTSI
-879 GFNQELTP
+879 
-887 FARQG
+887 ARQR

>member
-1 MMQQPVRLVIVEDM
+1 MQPVRLVLVEDM
-15 PMEAEIAVRQL
+15 PMEAEIAIRQL
-26 ESGGFSCNWKRVE
+26 ESGGFSCNWKRVD
-39 SEAVLRRALDEHK
+39 SEAVLRRTLEEIK

-64 FDGLSALDVARQVA
+64 FDGLSALEIAREVV
-78 PDTPFI
+78 PETPFI

-117 AVRRALNDASIRRQ
+117 AVRRALNDSSIRRA
-131 QRSLEQQLRDIVFTS
+131 RVALEQQLRDIVVTS

-161 CSDSVGTILGYTP
+161 CSDSVRAILGYAP
-174 QELLGTNASQYVH
+174 EEILGTNASQFVH
-187 SEDLAALDFAM
+187 PEDLAALDFAM
-198 HTLGS
+198 HTLGA
-203 NQRTASNL
+203 NQRTATNL
-211 QARWRHRNGT
+211 QARWRHRNGS
-221 YRWLERNMLALL
+221 YRWLERNMLVLL
-233 NESGQVV
+233 GEGGQIA

-316 TAWSGSVDN
+316 TAWSGSVD
-325 QTSQQLT
+325 TSQAQQLT
-332 FTIADNAAEDS
+332 FGIAEHANEDS
-343 SIIGRVLRTGVSMVC
+343 SVIGRVLRSGTSMVC
-358 NDLQTLEMSLAARAP
+358 NDLQTLEMSLAARAA
-373 LLDSGFRSAVAYP
+373 LMDSGFRSVVAYP
-386 LLVDKTPVGA
+386 LLVDRTPVGA

-445 SLAKRGLFCE
+445 GLAKRGLFCE
-455 RLVRALEPRIGR
+455 RLVRVLEPKIGR
-467 RGTPAVAVID
+467 RGTPAVAVLD
-477 IEQLSTINDSFGR
+477 IEHLSTINDSFGR

-495 LLQQVADRIKR
+495 LLQQVADRLKR
-506 HMDSTEH
+506 HMDSTDL

-538 MQEQVAEI
+538 MQEQVIEV
-546 FRAPFTVDGRG
+546 FRAPFNVDGRG
-557 IPVDVKSGFA
+557 IPVDVKCGFA
-567 RYPDNGN
+567 RFPDNGH

-591 SSGERYLPHRLEL
+591 SSGEKYLPHRLEL

-633 KVDVRTKQI
+633 KVDIRTGQI
-642 RGMEALVRW
+642 RGLEALVRW
-651 RDPEAGLVMPGAFLS
+651 RDPEAGLVMPGTFLS
-666 LMETSG
+666 LMESSG
-672 LIIPLGDW
+672 LIVPLGDW

-690 RWQGAGLNAGRIAV
+690 RWQGAGLAPGRVAI

-720 LDLVGEWRN
+720 LDLVGEWRS
-729 DNTGI
+729 DSIGV

-743 IDDVSSAVSQLRALR
+743 IDDVSSAISQLRVLR
-758 RSGVRVAIDDF
+758 RSGIRVAIDDF

-789 DRSFVNVLTS
+789 DRSFVSQLTS
-799 SGTGRTVAQTIITL
+799 SGAGRTVAETIIAL
-813 GKAFNMT
+813 GRAFNMT

-831 LETLTHL
+831 LELL
-838 GCDQSQGYLH
+838 AQMGCEQSQGYLH
-848 SRPLS
+848 SRPLAMAD
-853 VVDIEPVLRNGT
+853 VEPLLRNG
-865 LAAVPNNGGARASG
+865 VGAFPRSNVSNLEA
-879 GFNQELTP
+879 TP
-887 FARQG
+887 IARRG

>member
-1 MMQQPVRLVIVEDM
+1 MVEDM
-15 PMEAEIAVRQL
+15 PTEAEIAIRQL
-26 ESGGFSCNWKRVE
+26 ESGGISCNWKRVD
-39 SEAVLRRALDEHK
+39 SEAALRSALAETK

-64 FDGLSALDVARQVA
+64 FDGLTALEVAREVV

-117 AVRRALNDASIRRQ
+117 AVRRALDDASSRRT
-131 QRSLEQQLRDIVFTS
+131 RRALEQQLRDIVATS

-153 DRDGKFTF
+153 DRDGRFTF
-161 CSDSVGTILGYTP
+161 CSDSVRSILGYEP
-174 QELLGTNASQYVH
+174 RELLGTNASQYVH

-198 HTLGS
+198 HTLGP
-203 NQRTASNL
+203 NQRTATNL
-211 QARWRHRNGT
+211 QARWRHRNGS

-233 NESGQVV
+233 GENGQVA
-240 GFRGSERDFTER
+240 GYRGSERDFTER

-279 RQRREILVEACRLAT
+279 RQRREILAEACRLAT

-301 AMVALIEPGTRTARP
+301 ALVALIEPGTRTARP
-316 TAWSGSVDN
+316 TGWSGSVDN
-325 QTSQQLT
+325 QALQQLT
-332 FTIADNAAEDS
+332 FSIAETPEDDTS
-343 SIIGRVLRTGVSMVC
+343 VIGRVLRTGSSLIC
-358 NDLQTLEMSLAARAP
+358 NDLQTLDMSLAARAP
-373 LLDSGFRSAVAYP
+373 LLDSGFRSVVAYP
-386 LLVDKTPVGA
+386 LLVDRTPVGA

-467 RGTPAVAVID
+467 RGTPAVAVLD
-477 IEQLSTINDSFGR
+477 IEQLSSINDSFGR

-495 LLQQVADRIKR
+495 LLQQVADRLKR
-506 HMDSTEH
+506 HQDSTD
-513 LAHFGGGTFGLIME
+513 LMAHFGGGTFGLIME

-538 MQEQVAEI
+538 MQEQVAEV

-557 IPVDVKSGFA
+557 IPVDVKCGFA

-574 DANAL
+574 DANTL
-579 VQNAEGALRSAK
+579 VQNAEAALRSAK
-591 SSGERYLPHRLEL
+591 STGEKYLPHRLEL

-619 GAVERQEFELHYQP
+619 GAVDRQEFELHYQP
-633 KVDVRTKQI
+633 KIDIRTGQI
-642 RGMEALVRW
+642 RGLEALVRW
-651 RDPEAGLVMPGAFLS
+651 RDPEAGLVMPGSFLS

-672 LIIPLGDW
+672 LIVPLGDW

-690 RWQGAGLNAGRIAV
+690 HWQAAGVMVGRVAV
-704 NISPVQL
+704 NISPIQL

-720 LDLVGEWRN
+720 LDIVGEWRN
-729 DNTGI
+729 ENAGI
-734 DIEITEGVL
+734 DVEITEGVL
-743 IDDVSSAVSQLRALR
+743 IDDVSSAISQLRVLR
-758 RSGVRVAIDDF
+758 RSGIRVAIDDF

-789 DRSFVNVLTS
+789 DRSFVSGLTT
-799 SGTGRTVAQTIITL
+799 SGTGRTVAETIIAL
-813 GKAFNMT
+813 GSAFNMI
-820 TVAEGVETPEQ
+820 TVAEGVETQEQ
-831 LETLTHL
+831 FDLLAKL

-853 VVDIEPVLRNGT
+853 VVDIEPLLKAGSSNIQRINGNAGYEAT
-865 LAAVPNNGGARASG
+865 PLASRG
-879 GFNQELTP
+879 
-887 FARQG
+887 

>member
-1 MMQQPVRLVIVEDM
+1 MQPVKLVVVEDM
-15 PMEAEIAVRQL
+15 PTEAEIAVRQL
-26 ESGGFSCNWKRVE
+26 ESGGFSCSWKRVD
-39 SEAVLRRALDEHK
+39 SEAALRRILNETP
-52 PDLILSDFTLPG
+52 PDLVLSDFTLPG
-64 FDGLSALDVARQVA
+64 FDGITALQVVRELA
-78 PDTPFI
+78 PDVPFI

-95 IDALQRGAYDY
+95 IDALQRGAHDY
-106 VLKTNMARLVP
+106 VLKTNLARLAP
-117 AVRRALNDASIRRQ
+117 AVRRALSDATSRRA
-131 QRSLEQQLRDIVFTS
+131 RNSLEQQLRDIVVTS

-161 CSDSVGTILGYTP
+161 CSDSVRNILGYAP
-174 QELLGTNASQYVH
+174 EDVLGTQASQYVH
-187 SEDLAALDFAM
+187 PEDLAALDFAI
-198 HTLGS
+198 HTLGP
-203 NQRTASNL
+203 NQRTATNL
-211 QARWRHRNGT
+211 QARWRHRNGS

-233 NESGQVV
+233 GAGGQVT
-240 GFRGSERDFTER
+240 GFRGSERDITER

-279 RQRREILVEACRLAT
+279 RQRREILAEACRLAT

-301 AMVALIEPGTRTARP
+301 AMVALNEPGTRTARP

-325 QTSQQLT
+325 QGAQQLT
-332 FTIADNAAEDS
+332 FSITDNPQDDTS
-343 SIIGRVLRTGVSMVC
+343 VMGRVLRTGSPMIC
-358 NDLQTLEMSLAARAP
+358 NDLHTLEMSLAARAP
-373 LLDSGFRSAVAYP
+373 LLDAGFRSVVAYP
-386 LLVDKTPVGA
+386 LLVDRTPVGA

-445 SLAKRGLFCE
+445 GLAKRGLFCE

-467 RGTPAVAVID
+467 RGTPAVAVLD
-477 IEQLSTINDSFGR
+477 IEHLSTLNDSFGR

-495 LLQQVADRIKR
+495 LLQQVADRLKR
-506 HMDSTEH
+506 HMDSTEQ
-513 LAHFGGGTFGLIME
+513 LAHFGGGTFGLILE

-538 MQEQVAEI
+538 MQEQVSEM
-546 FRAPFTVDGRG
+546 FRAPFNVDGRG
-557 IPVDVKSGFA
+557 IPVDVKCGFA

-579 VQNAEGALRSAK
+579 VQNAEAALRSAK
-591 SSGERYLPHRLEL
+591 STGEKYLPHRLEL

-633 KVDVRTKQI
+633 KVDVRTRQI
-642 RGMEALVRW
+642 RGLEALVRW
-651 RDPEAGLVMPGAFLS
+651 RDPEAGLVMPGAFLP
-666 LMETSG
+666 LMESNG
-672 LIIPLGDW
+672 LIVPLGDW

-690 RWQGAGLNAGRIAV
+690 RWQGAGITPGRVAV

-720 LDLVGEWRN
+720 LDLVGEWRSEN
-729 DNTGI
+729 IGV

-743 IDDVSSAVSQLRALR
+743 IDDVSSAVSQLRLLR
-758 RSGVRVAIDDF
+758 RSGIRVAIDDF

-789 DRSFVNVLTS
+789 DRTFVNGLTS
-799 SGTGRTVAQTIITL
+799 TGTGRTVAQTIIAL
-813 GKAFNMT
+813 GKAFDMT
-820 TVAEGVETPEQ
+820 TVAEGVETAEQ
-831 LETLTHL
+831 FDTLSHL

-848 SRPLS
+848 SRPLT
-853 VVDIEPVLRNGT
+853 VTDIEPMLRAGHAIHHLST
-865 LAAVPNNGGARASG
+865 PNHEITVIARRG
-879 GFNQELTP
+879 
-887 FARQG
+887 

>member
-1 MMQQPVRLVIVEDM
+1 MHRVRVILVEDQ

-26 ESGGFSCNWKRVE
+26 EAGGFSCNWTRVE
-39 SEAVLRRALDEHK
+39 SESVLRRALTVEK

-64 FDGLSALDVARQVA
+64 FDGLSALDIAREIA

-117 AVRRALNDASIRRQ
+117 AVRRALNDASIRRA
-131 QRSLEQQLRDIVFTS
+131 RISLEQQLRDIVATS

-161 CSDSVGTILGYTP
+161 CSDSVRSTLGYAP
-174 QELLGTNASQYVH
+174 EEIVGRNAAQFVH
-187 SEDLAALDFAM
+187 PEDLAALDSAM
-198 HTLGS
+198 HSLGP
-203 NQRTASNL
+203 NQRTATNL
-211 QARWRHRNGT
+211 QARWRHRNGS
-221 YRWLERNMLALL
+221 YRWLERNMLVLL
-233 NESGQVV
+233 GDGGQVV

-294 SVGGYAS
+294 AVGGYAS

-316 TAWSGSVDN
+316 TAWSGSVDA
-325 QTSQQLT
+325 QVAQQLT
-332 FTIADNAAEDS
+332 FSIAESDGEDS
-343 SIIGRVLRTGVSMVC
+343 SVIGRVLRTGMPMVC
-358 NDLQTLEMSLAARAP
+358 NDLQQLDMRPAARAA
-373 LLDSGFRSAVAYP
+373 LMDAGFRSVVAYP
-386 LLVDKTPVGA
+386 LLVDHTAVGA

-401 YDVGAVGDEESRMLR
+401 YDVGTVGDEESRMLR

-439 YFDPLT
+439 YFDPL
-445 SLAKRGLFCE
+445 SGLAKRGLFCE
-455 RLVRALEPRIGR
+455 RLARTLEPRIGR
-467 RGTPAVAVID
+467 RGTPAVAVLD

-490 HAGDL
+490 HVGDL
-495 LLQQVADRIKR
+495 LLQQVADRLKR
-506 HMDSTEH
+506 HLDSTE
-513 LAHFGGGTFGLIME
+513 LLSHFGGGTFGLILE

-538 MQEQVAEI
+538 MQEQVVEM
-546 FRAPFTVDGRG
+546 FRAPFTIDGRG
-557 IPVDVKSGFA
+557 IPVDVKCGFA

-579 VQNAEGALRSAK
+579 VHNSEAALRVAK
-591 SSGERYLPHRLEL
+591 STGEKYLPHRLEL

-619 GAVERQEFELHYQP
+619 AAVEHEEFELHYQT
-633 KVDVRTKQI
+633 KVDVRSGEI
-642 RGMEALVRW
+642 RGVEALVRW
-651 RDPEAGLVMPGAFLS
+651 RDPEAGLVMPGAFLP

-672 LIIPLGDW
+672 LIVPLGDW
-680 ILRQAASDLR
+680 ILRQAALDLR
-690 RWQGAGLNAGRIAV
+690 RWQGAGHVVRVAV

-729 DNTGI
+729 ENMGI

-758 RSGVRVAIDDF
+758 RCGVRVAIDDF

-789 DRSFVNVLTS
+789 DRSFINGLTS
-799 SGTGRTVAQTIITL
+799 SGPGRTVAETIIAL
-813 GKAFNMT
+813 GKAFDMT

-831 LETLTHL
+831 FEMLAHL

-848 SRPLS
+848 NRPLAAAD
-853 VVDIEPVLRNGT
+853 VEPLLRNGVAPFHKT
-865 LAAVPNNGGARASG
+865 QGS
-879 GFNQELTP
+879 NQDATSLV
-887 FARQG
+887 RRG

>member
-1 MMQQPVRLVIVEDM
+1 MHPVKLVVVEDM
-15 PMEAEIAVRQL
+15 PTEAEIAIRQL
-26 ESGGFSCNWKRVE
+26 EAGGFACNWKRVD
-39 SEAVLRRALDEHK
+39 SEAALRRLLDEHK

-64 FDGLSALDVARQVA
+64 FDGLSALEVAREIT
-78 PDTPFI
+78 PDIPFI

-117 AVRRALNDASIRRQ
+117 AVRRALSEASSRRS
-131 QRSLEQQLRDIVFTS
+131 RRALEEQLRDIVVTS

-161 CSDSVGTILGYTP
+161 CSDAVRSTLGYAP
-174 QELLGTNASQYVH
+174 DEILGTNASRYIH
-187 SEDLAALDFAM
+187 PEDLAALDFAM
-198 HTLGS
+198 HTLGP
-203 NQRTASNL
+203 NQRAATNL
-211 QARWRHRNGT
+211 QARWRHRNGS
-221 YRWLERNMLALL
+221 YRWLERNMLVLL
-233 NESGQVV
+233 GEQGQVT
-240 GFRGSERDFTER
+240 GFRGSERDITER
-252 RRQEKHISRLTRVL
+252 RRQEKNISRLTRVL

-279 RQRREILVEACRLAT
+279 RQRREILAEACRLAT

-325 QTSQQLT
+325 QGAQQLT
-332 FTIADNAAEDS
+332 FSIAENPQDDTS
-343 SIIGRVLRTGVSMVC
+343 VIGRVLRSGAPLVC
-358 NDLQTLEMSLAARAP
+358 NDLHGLDMSLAARAP
-373 LLDSGFRSAVAYP
+373 LLDSGFRSVVAYP
-386 LLVDKTPVGA
+386 LIVDRTPVGA
-396 LMLTS
+396 LLLTS
-401 YDVGAVGDEESRMLR
+401 YDIGAVGDEESRMLR
-416 ELVANLSFALQYLH
+416 ELVANLSFALQYMH

-445 SLAKRGLFCE
+445 GLAKRGLFCE

-467 RGTPAVAVID
+467 RGTPAVAVLD
-477 IEQLSTINDSFGR
+477 IEQLANINDSFGR
-490 HAGDL
+490 HSGDL
-495 LLQQVADRIKR
+495 LLQQVADRLKR
-506 HMDSTEH
+506 YQDSTDL
-513 LAHFGGGTFGLIME
+513 LAHFGGGTFGLILE

-538 MQEQVAEI
+538 MQEQISES
-546 FRAPFTVDGRG
+546 FRAPFTVDGRS
-557 IPVDVKSGFA
+557 IPVGVKSGFA

-579 VQNAEGALRSAK
+579 VQNAEAALRSAK
-591 SSGERYLPHRLEL
+591 STGEKYLPHRLEL
-604 SSAVVSRMTMEHRLR
+604 STTVVTRMTMEHRLR
-619 GAVERQEFELHYQP
+619 GAIERQEFELHYQP
-633 KVDVRTKQI
+633 KIDVKTGEI
-642 RGMEALVRW
+642 RGLEALVRW
-651 RDPEAGLVMPGAFLS
+651 RDPEAGMVMPGAFLS
-666 LMETSG
+666 LMESNG
-672 LIIPLGDW
+672 LIVPLGDW
-680 ILRQAASDLR
+680 ILRQAAADLR
-690 RWQGAGLNAGRIAV
+690 RWQGAGLSPGRVAV

-729 DNTGI
+729 ENLGI

-743 IDDVSSAVSQLRALR
+743 IDDVSSAISQLRLLR
-758 RSGVRVAIDDF
+758 RSGIRVAIDDF

-789 DRSFVNVLTS
+789 DRTFVHGLTS
-799 SGTGRTVAQTIITL
+799 SGTGRTVAQTIIAL
-813 GKAFNMT
+813 GKAFDME

-831 LETLTHL
+831 FEILTHL

-853 VVDIEPVLRNGT
+853 VADIEPLMRSGIVPHVRNVSNHEVTPIARLR
-865 LAAVPNNGGARASG
+865 
-879 GFNQELTP
+879 
-887 FARQG
+887 